1 MGGILGWVSI
11 AVTKHHGQKQLVE
24 KRVYFSSQFLEQ
36 ELKQRPLKTAAYWSY
51 SWSYLLF
58 FVQPRTI
65 CPGVAP
71 PTMGWAH
78 TSITSA
84 PPPKCP
90 TALPTVQ
97 SNGGSSL
104 IEGLLPHGPSLYQT
118 DQN

>member
-1 MGGILGWVSI
+1 MGGVLGWVSI
-11 AVTKHHGQKQLVE
+11 AVIKHHGQKQLVA

-36 ELKQRPLKTAAYWSY
+36 ELKQRPLKIAAYWSY

-58 FVQPRTI
+58 FFVQPKTI

-97 SNGGSSL
+97 SNGGGSL
-104 IEGLLPHGPSLYQT
+104 IEGPSLYQT